1 MGVMLGAS
9 ASASA
14 VAASHQVALVMTIV
28 MLVLSAYTFAHNAR
42 DRRGYGPLVLCLFA
56 SPLLLANPIVNLLED
71 YEYIDNFGPMNTFLN
86 VITWVGVVEILVAS
100 IWNAS
105 LDLRLARWAG
115 RRFRCIDV

>member
-86 VITWVGVVEILVAS
+86 VKRQQLSSINIVFDRRNSKGNSKGNSEVGA
-100 IWNAS
+100 
-105 LDLRLARWAG
+105 AR
-115 RRFRCIDV
+115 CTSE